1 MPKKHSR
8 AEQRK
13 RFKLEAKRQGISLGE
28 LQKRLKSDG
37 DSGAQEAEGVR
48 TTQAG

>member
-8 AEQRK
+8 AEQRNT
-13 RFKLEAKRQGISLGE
+13 LNLLAKWQGISLGE

-37 DSGAQEAEGVR
+37 GLWDKRQEKACGPP
-48 TTQAG
+48 